1 MKSMLEFLFSSEIVF
16 PGSWMEEGK
25 LGREQDKRG
34 NLEVQI
40 QAKLGDEQAE
50 LWKAYQE
57 KSQQLEVQQSQMEF
71 ERGFLTAANLALE
84 IFCRTEE
91 GSN

>member
-25 LGREQDKRG
+25 LGQEQDKRG
-34 NLEVQI
+34 NLEIQI
-40 QAKLGDEQAE
+40 QARLGEEQAE
-50 LWKAYQE
+50 LWKAHQE
-57 KSQQLEVQQSQMEF
+57 KSQKLEVQRGRMEF

-84 IFCRTEE
+84 IFHRSQE
-91 GSN
+91 G